1 MYIHVCIFRPFCIH
15 TTVLSKQGSSSSIT
29 GTVDSAWPTICMYYF
44 TGLLVQLEKLHS
56 SLLQCRSTL
65 VGYAEGQRAKCH
77 WFHFI
82 PLDDVLQFVC
92 CGESCVS
99 LWSVSTTTLLVHY
112 LLRFFFG
119 GGGGGG
125 GGGDGHDQDTPQF

>member
-1 MYIHVCIFRPFCIH
+1 MNC
-15 TTVLSKQGSSSSIT
+15 
-29 GTVDSAWPTICMYYF
+29 F
-44 TGLLVQLEKLHS
+44 TGLLAQLEKLHS

-92 CGESCVS
+92 CGECNIRTLTASVLHTVLLDTNLNCKVS
-99 LWSVSTTTLLVHY
+99 ALLVHY
-112 LLRFFFG
+112 LLIW
-119 GGGGGG
+119 
-125 GGGDGHDQDTPQF
+125 